1 MPVDI
6 ENPKNLLLR
15 RLSEPVRKAVLSE
28 AEFVHIDIREN
39 LIEANKP
46 IPFIDFPESGVICLL
61 TPMSDG
67 SLVELATIG
76 KEGMVGIPVILGVSA
91 VGEVAFCQ
99 VPGTGWRIPCQT
111 FLSLLQQHDELSLL
125 CRRYIAALFEQ
136 VAINTG
142 CNRTHTLEERYARWL
157 LLTRDRCDSDDF
169 MLTQEFM
176 AQLLGVSRTGI
187 NLVAGMFSKAKLIS
201 YVRGKITVLDRA
213 GLEEVCCDCYF
224 AMRNQFDKVI
234 NLG

>member
-1 MPVDI
+1 MPDFD
-6 ENPKNLLLR
+6 NPKNLLLR
-15 RLSEPVRKAVLSE
+15 RLSEPIRQSVLAC
-28 AEFVHIDIREN
+28 AEYVHVDLREN
-39 LIEANKP
+39 LIEPDKP
-46 IPFIDFPESGVICLL
+46 ILFVDFPESGVICLL

-76 KEGMVGIPVILGVSA
+76 KEGMVGVPVILGAMS

-99 VPGTGWRIPCQT
+99 VAGASWRIPTQE
-111 FLSLLQQHDELSLL
+111 FLLLLQQHEELSLL
-125 CRRYIAALFEQ
+125 CRRYAAALFEQ

-142 CNRTHTLEERYARWL
+142 CNRTHSMEERYARWL
-157 LLTRDRCDSDDF
+157 LLTSDRCDSNDF

-201 YVRGKITVLDRA
+201 YVRGKISILDRE

-224 AMRNQFDKVI
+224 AMRSQFDKVI
-234 NLG
+234 NLP